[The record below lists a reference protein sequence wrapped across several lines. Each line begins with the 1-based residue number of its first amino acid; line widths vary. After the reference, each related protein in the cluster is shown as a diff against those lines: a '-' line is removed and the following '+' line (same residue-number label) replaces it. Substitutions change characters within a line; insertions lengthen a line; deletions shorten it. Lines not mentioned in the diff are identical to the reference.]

1 MKKKPLE
8 YALYLLELRDRSV
21 AEIERKMKDREYLS
35 EEITKTID
43 FLKDKSLLDDAR
55 FTENYIKQLQFRSQG
70 IYKIRNQLKK
80 FGLDRDLV
88 EEKLSNID
96 NDSEYETA
104 KELAQNW
111 LKKKKVLPEKRYEK
125 LGRFLLGRGYS
136 IDNTKKILEELL

>member
-21 AEIERKMKDREYLS
+21 AEIKRKMTEKEYPE
-35 EEITKTID
+35 EEITKTLQ
-43 FLKDKSLLDDAR
+43 FLTEKNFLDDER
-55 FTENYIKQLQFRSQG
+55 FTENYIKQLQLRSQG
-70 IYKIRNQLKK
+70 VYKIRNHLRK
-80 FGLDRDLV
+80 FGLDRELV
-88 EEKLSNID
+88 EEKLKNID

-111 LKKKKVLPEKRYEK
+111 LKKKNVPPEKKYDK
-125 LGRFLLGRGYS
+125 LGRFLIGRGYS

>member
-21 AEIERKMKDREYLS
+21 AEIEQKMKNREYLP

-43 FLKDKSLLDDAR
+43 FLRDKNFLDDAR

-70 IYKIRNQLKK
+70 VYKIRNQLKK

-88 EEKLSNID
+88 EEKLGDID

-111 LKKKKVLPEKRYEK
+111 LKKKNIPPERRYEK